1 MKHVTKVAAALLLV
15 APLAPAAA
23 QESTGWDWQLTPYF
37 WAPSISTD
45 LREDAPP
52 VGSDTEFADIID
64 KIDGAFLGRAEG
76 QGDSFGA
83 FADLLFLSLS
93 DDKQHTRS
101 STSSDLDAT
110 VYEMAAVWSPGQ
122 TRYRG
127 IEVFGGLRYM
137 DVDLKVGIDPIDPA
151 FLSRSF
157 EADRSYSDFMLGL
170 RYRDD
175 FSEKWGYSLRADGS
189 WGDTEGSYNAIAT
202 LYRQTGNGEWS
213 FGYRYFDTEL
223 RAFNSTV
230 TLTLNGPVVGYTF
243 RF

>member
-1 MKHVTKVAAALLLV
+1 MNHATKIAAAFLLML
-15 APLAPAAA
+15 PLAPASA
-23 QESTGWDWQLTPYF
+23 QESTGWDWQLTPYL

-52 VGSDTEFADIID
+52 VGSDVEFADIID
-64 KIDGAFLGRAEG
+64 KIDGAFVGRAEG
-76 QGDSFGA
+76 QGDNFGV

-93 DDKQHTRS
+93 DDKQHTR
-101 STSSDLDAT
+101 TTTTSDLDST
-110 VYEMAAVWSPGQ
+110 IYEMAMVWSPGQ
-122 TRYRG
+122 ERYRG
-127 IEVFGGLRYM
+127 VEVFGGLRYL
-137 DVDLKVGIDPIDPA
+137 DVDLTLEIDPIDPVY
-151 FLSRSF
+151 LTRTL
-157 EADRSYSDFMLGL
+157 EAERSYSDFMFGL
-170 RYRDD
+170 RYRGD
-175 FSEKWGYSLRADGS
+175 FSEKWGYSVRADGS

-223 RAFNSTV
+223 RALNSTV

>member
-1 MKHVTKVAAALLLV
+1 MNHVTKIAATLLLML
-15 APLAPAAA
+15 PLAPAAA

-37 WAPSISTD
+37 WAPSISSD

-52 VGSDTEFADIID
+52 VGNDTEFADIID

-76 QGDSFGA
+76 QGENFGV

-93 DDKQHTRS
+93 DDNQHPRT
-101 STSSDLDAT
+101 STASDLDST
-110 VYEMAAVWSPGQ
+110 IYEMAMVWSPGQ
-122 TRYRG
+122 ERYRG
-127 IEVFGGLRYM
+127 VEVFAGLRYL
-137 DVDLKVGIDPIDPA
+137 DVDLKIEIDPIDPIY
-151 FLSRSF
+151 LTRTL

-170 RYRDD
+170 RYRSD

-189 WGDTEGSYNAIAT
+189 WGDTEGSYNAVAT

-223 RAFNSTV
+223 RALNSSI
-230 TLTLNGPVVGYTF
+230 TLTFNGPVVGYTF